1 MALSSMK
8 LNENNSNIEGLE
20 MNKNDSHNMLEE
32 IQIAMQ
38 QDFYFPIF
46 DRNGNFYLSHTQDI
60 STEALKRLFL
70 EREFVELVKKTKGPV
85 FSFEKT
91 IQGTKLLS
99 ESSLAKRF
107 YELLS
112 FPSGKIPEGFEPSE
126 NVNILRE
133 TIKRLNLQSLE
144 LSGNPMSVV
153 GQSGVLEG
161 EIVNSLITRLR
172 ESITSKSYKTA
183 FEERKRLCFQAV
195 HGTRRKIKRIVEN
208 RSVFIVRMDCSC
220 PPDGSGVRPLAE
232 MQELH
237 GRFIQSIQSDPA
249 LRALLGV
256 WWLRDFLSEIGHR
269 YHSVIIFDAAN
280 GPNGLNVAPT
290 VGDHWNSVTDGK
302 GICFQH
308 FPCQD
313 NYRSWGA
320 GYLPAYSPNE
330 IEILLHSTKMMLSRD
345 LYLRPKLWQKSPH
358 FGMLQLPQQ
367 ARSVGDLHRSS
378 APSPTCTVGSW
389 TTSNF
394 PSPNDFS
401 RGPGLSR
408 PWPI

>member
-1 MALSSMK
+1 
-8 LNENNSNIEGLE
+8 
-20 MNKNDSHNMLEE
+20 MNRNDSHNMPEE
-32 IQIAMQ
+32 TQIAMQ
-38 QDFYFPIF
+38 QDFYFPIL
-46 DRNGNFYLSHTQDI
+46 DRNGKFYRNHSQDI
-60 STEALKRLFL
+60 SNEALKRLVM
-70 EREFVELVKKTKGPV
+70 EHEFVELVKKTKGPV
-85 FSFEKT
+85 FSFEKS
-91 IQGTKLLS
+91 IQGTSLLS
-99 ESSLAKRF
+99 QSVLAKRF

-112 FPSGKIPEGFEPSE
+112 NPSGKIPAGFEQSE
-126 NVNILRE
+126 NVNILGE
-133 TIKRLNLQSLE
+133 TIKSLNLQNIEFSCD
-144 LSGNPMSVV
+144 PMTVV
-153 GQSGVLEG
+153 GQGGVLEG

-172 ESITSKSYKTA
+172 ESTISKSYKTA

-195 HGTRRKIKRIVEN
+195 HGTRRKIKRVVDN
-208 RSVFIVRMDCSC
+208 RSVFIVRMDCFC

-237 GRFIQSIQSDPA
+237 GRFMQAVKSDPA
-249 LRALLGV
+249 LSALLGV

-290 VGDHWNSVTDGK
+290 VGAHWNSVTDGK
-302 GICFQH
+302 GICCQH

-320 GYLPAYSPNE
+320 GLLPAYSSNG
-330 IEILLHSTKMMLSRD
+330 IEMLLHSAKLMLSRD
-345 LYLRPKLWQKSPH
+345 LYLRPKQWQKFPH

-378 APSPTCTVGSW
+378 APSPICTVGSW
-389 TTSNF
+389 TTSNL
-394 PSPNDFS
+394 PSPNDVS
-401 RGPGLSR
+401 RGQGLSR